1 MRYTV
6 LYLEKR
12 ERMRRQEQ
20 RVGKK
25 REGER
30 KGGKER
36 EGETEVLREG
46 RRERRRKGRRE
57 GGTKERKRGNRR
69 EEGGEKKK
77 CPAPPRMLSIK
88 SCSQN
93 PFSVVYPLE

>member
-1 MRYTV
+1 
-6 LYLEKR
+6 
-12 ERMRRQEQ
+12 MRREEQ

-30 KGGKER
+30 RGGKER

-77 CPAPPRMLSIK
+77 CPAPPRMLLNLAPRTHFPLYTLLSK
-88 SCSQN
+88 SYRHP
-93 PFSVVYPLE
+93 PFALLP